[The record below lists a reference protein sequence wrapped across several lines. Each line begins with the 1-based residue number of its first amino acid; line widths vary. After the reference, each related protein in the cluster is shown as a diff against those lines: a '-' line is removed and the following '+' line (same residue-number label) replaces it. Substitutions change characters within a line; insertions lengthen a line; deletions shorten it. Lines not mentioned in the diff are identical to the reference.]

1 MCRDLNERLCLVLK
15 ELPLLG
21 EELKGFGFAMPSPES
36 LSVSDFI
43 ALIGVTTIE
52 VTDGNSQFRGNIS
65 FG

>member
-1 MCRDLNERLCLVLK
+1 VLK

-36 LSVSDFI
+36 LSVRDFI

-52 VTDGNSQFRGNIS
+52 VTDGNSHLRGNIS